1 MRVLYIEDG
10 SMNDEEQAMLKY
22 EDMTGRGRPR
32 AADLEEA
39 LAVRVVR
46 EDEREVVRRI
56 KELCE

>member
-1 MRVLYIEDG
+1 
-10 SMNDEEQAMLKY
+10 MNDEEQAMLKY

-32 AADLEEA
+32 AADLAEA
-39 LAVRVVR
+39 LARRMAR